1 MPSYSEIMML
11 VGFKSKNAVYRLV
24 EKLVS
29 EGLVS
34 KDRQGRLIP
43 SKRFGEIP
51 MIGEIEA
58 GWPSPAEEE
67 LLDTMTLDEF
77 LIQNKEATYMITVK
91 GDSMKDAGILPN
103 DIVLVERKNEAKD
116 GEIVIA
122 EVDGNWT
129 MKYFRKRGKE
139 IYLEAAN
146 SKFKKIFPKE
156 DLKIAAVVKAVIRK
170 YS

>member
-1 MPSYSEIMML
+1 
-11 VGFKSKNAVYRLV
+11 
-24 EKLVS
+24 
-29 EGLVS
+29 
-34 KDRQGRLIP
+34 
-43 SKRFGEIP
+43 
-51 MIGEIEA
+51 
-58 GWPSPAEEE
+58 
-67 LLDTMTLDEF
+67 
-77 LIQNKEATYMITVK
+77 MITVK

>member
-1 MPSYSEIMML
+1 MPGYKEIMSL
-11 VGFKSKNAVYRLV
+11 TGYKSKNAVYKLINKLV
-24 EKLVS
+24 EAGIVF
-29 EGLVS
+29 
-34 KDRQGRLIP
+34 KDKEGRLTP
-43 SKRFGEIP
+43 NKSFGEIP
-51 MIGEIEA
+51 MLGLVEA
-58 GWPSPAEEE
+58 GFPETAEEYVF
-67 LLDTMTLDEF
+67 DTLSLDEY
-77 LIQNKEATYMITVK
+77 LIENKEASYILKIK